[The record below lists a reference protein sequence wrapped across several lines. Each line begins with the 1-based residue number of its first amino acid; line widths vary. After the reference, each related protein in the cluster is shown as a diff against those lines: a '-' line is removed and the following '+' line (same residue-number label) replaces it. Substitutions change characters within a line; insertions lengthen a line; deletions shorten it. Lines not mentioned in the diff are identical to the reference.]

1 MKKILA
7 GSVIAALATGLSF
20 VVFATGGDGK
30 GDLRVGGDGPLTM
43 AIYGDSPYSQVPANY
58 NTPAPY
64 GVEHSELD
72 ATPAFIDAINNDK
85 KVKLVVHVG
94 DIHSGKEPCTLAYNN
109 SVYGLWTD
117 FHDPLVYTPGDNE
130 WTDCNKSGEAG
141 NTQDP
146 VTHNYIDYANGDPVA
161 NLALVR
167 QLAFSE
173 PGETL
178 GGGHMKVVS
187 QADAFDPNHP
197 TDAEYVEN
205 VMWEQAGVMFVT
217 INVPGGSNND
227 TDPWYTVTPLT
238 GEQVQEWNQ
247 RTAADTRWL
256 DAAFTQAEADHV
268 GGVVIITQADMWD
281 LDGKATATDPPA
293 KYTARLGNL
302 DAIIED
308 IATNTTTFGNP
319 VLLFNGDSHMY
330 RSDNPMVNDPGG
342 ANCLIE
348 TGPDTTAQCQNG
360 TTLANAWATHPEAPL
375 NTLAVTN
382 FHRVVVH
389 GNTKPLEYLR
399 LTIDVKHPPAPGAN
413 SFGPFSWERVQPQ
426 T

>member
-7 GSVIAALATGLSF
+7 GSVLAALATGLSV
-20 VVFATGGDGK
+20 VVFATGGDGN

-43 AIYGDSPYSQVPANY
+43 AVYGDSPYSQVAANY
-58 NTPAPY
+58 TTPAPY
-64 GVEHSELD
+64 GVDTSEFD
-72 ATPAFIDAINNDK
+72 ATPAFIDAINKDH

-94 DIHSGKEPCTLAYNN
+94 DIHSGKQPCTLAYDN
-109 SVYGLWTD
+109 SVYDLWTQ

-141 NTQDP
+141 NVQD
-146 VTHNYIDYANGDPVA
+146 TDHNYIDYANGDPVA

-167 QLAFSE
+167 QLAFSQ

-178 GGGHMKVVS
+178 GGGHMNVVS
-187 QADAFDPNHP
+187 QADAFDPDHP

-205 VMWEQAGVMFVT
+205 VMWEQADVMFVT

-227 TDPWYTVTPLT
+227 TDVWYGAAAAT
-238 GEQVQEWNQ
+238 GEQTQERLQ

-256 DAAFTQAEADHV
+256 DAAFTQAESDHL

-281 LDGKATATDPPA
+281 LDGKATASDPPS
-293 KYTARLGNL
+293 KYVARLGNL
-302 DAIIED
+302 DPIIQD
-308 IATNTTTFGNP
+308 IATNTTTFAGP
-319 VLLFNGDSHMY
+319 VLLFNGDSHVY

-342 ANCLIE
+342 AHCVIE
-348 TGPDTTAQCQNG
+348 TGSTTTTQCTDNPAG
-360 TTLANAWATHPEAPL
+360 TLANAWATHPNLSTL
-375 NTLAVTN
+375 NVTN
-382 FHRVVVH
+382 FHRVTVH

-399 LTIDVKHPPAPGAN
+399 FTVDVKHPPGPGPN
-413 SFGPFSWERVQPQ
+413 SFGPFSWERVPQ
-426 T
+426 Q